1 MCGDENC
8 SFVHFAMNAETND
21 FSPHVVNTNK
31 LWRKNMV
38 FGLFKKDKDDA
49 HPLNHPVYVEIPYGD
64 ETLRLETGRMA
75 KQANGAVLATMGG
88 TMVLATVC
96 AEKSAVEGQDF
107 FPLTVDYQE
116 KYASAGRIPGSRDRR
131 EGKASTA
138 ETLTARLIDR
148 PIRPLFPETFKN
160 KVQIIAQVFSY
171 DKKNQPDILAMIASS
186 AALALSG
193 VPFQGPIGAARVGYA
208 DGQYVLNPS
217 RKATDDMEMDLV
229 VAATKDGVLM
239 VESEIGEL
247 DEKTVLGA
255 VKFGFDAQQP
265 VINAINE
272 LAEKAGKERWATPE
286 KSPEYVAMEKAFEK
300 FAGDIEAALGIKE
313 KLVRLDTLAE
323 IHVAAKAMIPELF
336 PDTTVATSTLE
347 SFADEIVENITARI
361 MRGNILAGKP
371 RIDGR
376 DTKTVRP
383 IEIELGVLPRAHG
396 SALFT
401 RGETQALVTLTL
413 GGGKDALPIESL
425 DGAEEKDF
433 FLNYNFP
440 GYSVGECK
448 GLKSPSRREL
458 GHGNLAWRALHP
470 MVPNRA
476 EFDYVIR
483 VVSDIL
489 ESNGSSSM
497 ATTCGATLAMMD
509 GGVPLKRPVA
519 GIAMGLIKEGD
530 DYAVLTDILGD
541 EDHLGDMDFKVTGTD
556 QGITALQMDI
566 KITSITFEIMEKAL
580 AQARDGRMHI
590 LGKIEKAIKAPREK
604 VSEYAPQMYTMKI
617 NPDKVREV
625 IGKGGVVIQAL
636 TRETN
641 TNIDLED
648 DGTIKIMAVSKE
660 DADEAI
666 RRIKDI
672 VAEPE
677 VGMIYAGTVS
687 GVKDFGLFVK
697 VLNGFESMVHISE
710 ITGKRIDKIADAGY
724 KEGDAVYVKYL
735 GADKRGKTRM
745 TMVGIDQ
752 KSGKEVEKA

>member
-1 MCGDENC
+1 MFFGKSKKETEN
-8 SFVHFAMNAETND
+8 AATRLNN
-21 FSPHVVNTNK
+21 P
-31 LWRKNMV
+31 V
-38 FGLFKKDKDDA
+38 F
-49 HPLNHPVYVEIPYGD
+49 VEIPYGD
-64 ETLRLETGRMA
+64 ETLRLETGRLA
-75 KQANGAVLATMGG
+75 KQANGSVLATMGG

-208 DGQYVLNPS
+208 DGAYVLNPS
-217 RKATDDMEMDLV
+217 RKFTEDSEMDLV

-247 DEKTVLGA
+247 DEATTLGA
-255 VKFGFDAQQP
+255 VKFGFDAQQA
-265 VINAINE
+265 VIAAINE

-286 KSPEYVAMEKAFEK
+286 KSAEYIEMEAAFEK
-300 FAGDIEAALGIKE
+300 FAGDIEAALAIKE
-313 KLVRLDTLAE
+313 KLVRLDTLSE
-323 IHVAAKAMIPELF
+323 IHTTAKAMIPDLF
-336 PDTTVATSTLE
+336 PDTTTASSTLE
-347 SFADEIVENITARI
+347 SWADEIVENITARI

-401 RGETQALVTLTL
+401 RGETQALVSLTL
-413 GGGKDALPIESL
+413 GGGKDALPIETL

-470 MVPNRA
+470 MVPTRA
-476 EFDYVIR
+476 QFDYVIR

-509 GGVPLKRPVA
+509 GGVPLTRPVA

-556 QGITALQMDI
+556 RGITALQMDI

-580 AQARDGRMHI
+580 AQAKDGRMHI
-590 LGKIEKAIKAPREK
+590 LGKINAAISAPRDK
-604 VSEYAPQMYTMKI
+604 VSEYAPQMYVMKI

-625 IGKGGVVIQAL
+625 IGKGGSVIQAL

-648 DGTIKIMAVSKE
+648 DGTVKIMAVSKE

-672 VAEPE
+672 TAEPE
-677 VGMIYAGTVS
+677 VGQIYAGTVS

-697 VLNGFESMVHISE
+697 IMNGFESMVHISE
-710 ITGKRIDKIADAGY
+710 ITGKRLEKIADAGY
-724 KEGDAVYVKYL
+724 KEGDKVYVKYL

-745 TMVGIDQ
+745 SMVGIDQ
-752 KSGKEVEKA
+752 KTGAESKAE

>member
-1 MCGDENC
+1 
-8 SFVHFAMNAETND
+8 
-21 FSPHVVNTNK
+21 
-31 LWRKNMV
+31 MV
-38 FGLFKKDKDDA
+38 FGLFKKDAK
-49 HPLNHPVYVEIPYGD
+49 LNNPVAVEIKYGN

-75 KQANGAVLATMGG
+75 KQANGSVLATMGE

-116 KYASAGRIPGSRDRR
+116 KFASAGRIPGSRDRR

-208 DGQYVLNPS
+208 DGQYILNPS
-217 RKATDDMEMDLV
+217 KKDVENSEMDLV

-247 DEKTVLGA
+247 DEATVLGA
-255 VKFGFDAQQP
+255 VKFGFDEQQK
-265 VINAINE
+265 VIAAINE

-286 KSPEYVAMEKAFEK
+286 KTPEQITMEENFES
-300 FAGDIEAALGIKE
+300 FAGDIEAALQIKE
-313 KLVRLDTLAE
+313 KLVRLETLAS
-323 IHVAAKAMIPELF
+323 IHAAAKARIPELF
-336 PDTTVATSTLE
+336 PESERATSTLE
-347 SFADEIVENITARI
+347 SWADEVIENLTARI

-376 DTKTVRP
+376 DNKTVRP

-401 RGETQALVTLTL
+401 RGETQALVSLTL

-425 DGAEEKDF
+425 DGAEERDF
-433 FLNYNFP
+433 ILNYNFP

-448 GLKSPSRREL
+448 GLKSPGRREI
-458 GHGNLAWRALHP
+458 GHGNLAWRAVHP
-470 MVPNRA
+470 MVPTRS

-483 VVSDIL
+483 IVSDIL

-509 GGVPLKRPVA
+509 GGVPMKRPVA

-530 DYAVLTDILGD
+530 DYAILTDILGD
-541 EDHLGDMDFKVTGTD
+541 EDHLGDMDFKVTGTN
-556 QGITALQMDI
+556 QGVTALQMDI
-566 KITSITFEIMEKAL
+566 KITSITFEIMERAL
-580 AQARDGRMHI
+580 AQAKDGRMHI
-590 LGKIEKAIKAPREK
+590 LGKIEKAIKKPRAN
-604 VSEYAPQMYTMKI
+604 VSEYAPQAYTMKI

-625 IGKGGVVIQAL
+625 IGKGGSVIQAL
-636 TRETN
+636 VRETN
-641 TNIDLED
+641 TIIDLED
-648 DGTIKIMAVSKE
+648 DGTIKIMATAKE
-660 DADEAI
+660 DADNAI
-666 RRIKDI
+666 QRIKDI

-677 VGMIYAGTVS
+677 VGQIYKGTVS
-687 GVKDFGLFVK
+687 GMKDFGLFVK
-697 VLNGFESMVHISE
+697 IMNGFEAMVHISE
-710 ITGKRIDKIADAGY
+710 ITGERIAKIEDTKI
-724 KEGDAVYVKYL
+724 KEGDTVYVRFL

-745 TMVGIDQ
+745 SMVGIDQ
-752 KSGKEVEKA
+752 KTGEEIKK

>member
-1 MCGDENC
+1 MLFGM
-8 SFVHFAMNAETND
+8 F
-21 FSPHVVNTNK
+21 NK
-31 LWRKNMV
+31 DGKT
-38 FGLFKKDKDDA
+38 
-49 HPLNHPVYVEIPYGD
+49 HLNNPIAVEIPYGD
-64 ETLRLETGRMA
+64 ETLRLETGRLA
-75 KQANGAVLATMGG
+75 KQANGSVLATMGG

-131 EGKASTA
+131 EGKPSTA

-148 PIRPLFPETFKN
+148 PIRPLFPDTFKN
-160 KVQIIAQVFSY
+160 KVQITAQVFSY

-193 VPFQGPIGAARVGYA
+193 VPFQGPIGAARVGYN

-217 RKATDDMEMDLV
+217 RKATEDSEMDLV

-247 DEKTVLGA
+247 DEETTLGA
-255 VKFGFDAQQP
+255 VKFGFDAQQA
-265 VINAINE
+265 VIDAINE
-272 LAEKAGKERWATPE
+272 LAAQAGKEPWAVPA
-286 KSPEYVAMEKAFEK
+286 PAAEYVEMQSAFEK

-313 KLVRLDTLAE
+313 KLVRLDTLAN
-323 IHVAAKAMIPELF
+323 IHAAAKAEIPAMF
-336 PDTTVATSTLE
+336 PETTFAASTLE
-347 SFADEIVENITARI
+347 SWADEIVENITARI
-361 MRGNILAGKP
+361 MRGNILAGNP

-376 DTKTVRP
+376 DNKTVRP

-401 RGETQALVTLTL
+401 RGETQALVSLTL

-470 MVPNRA
+470 MVPTRA

-509 GGVPLKRPVA
+509 GGVPLTRPVA

-530 DYAVLTDILGD
+530 DYAILTDILGD

-556 QGITALQMDI
+556 RGITALQMDI
-566 KITSITFEIMEKAL
+566 KITSITFEIMKKAL
-580 AQARDGRMHI
+580 AQAKDGRMHI
-590 LGKIEKAIKAPREK
+590 LGKIEKAIKTPRDH
-604 VSEYAPQMYTMKI
+604 VSEFAPQMYTMKI

-625 IGKGGVVIQAL
+625 IGKGGSVIQAL

-648 DGTIKIMAVSKE
+648 DGTVKIMATTRE
-660 DADEAI
+660 DADAAI
-666 RRIKDI
+666 ARIKDI

-677 VGMIYAGTVS
+677 VGVIYAGTVS

-697 VLNGFESMVHISE
+697 IMNGFESMVHISE
-710 ITGKRIDKIADAGY
+710 ITGERLAKIEDAKL
-724 KEGDAVYVKYL
+724 KEGDKVFVKYL
-735 GADKRGKTRM
+735 GLDKRGKTRLS
-745 TMVGIDQ
+745 MVGIDQ
-752 KSGKEVEKA
+752 KTGAEVKKA

>member
-1 MCGDENC
+1 MFFGKSKKETEN
-8 SFVHFAMNAETND
+8 AATRLNN
-21 FSPHVVNTNK
+21 P
-31 LWRKNMV
+31 V
-38 FGLFKKDKDDA
+38 F
-49 HPLNHPVYVEIPYGD
+49 VEIPYGD
-64 ETLRLETGRMA
+64 ETLRLETGRLA
-75 KQANGAVLATMGG
+75 KQANGSVLATMGG

-208 DGQYVLNPS
+208 DGAYVLNPS
-217 RKATDDMEMDLV
+217 RKFTEDSEMDLV

-247 DEKTVLGA
+247 DEATTLGA
-255 VKFGFDAQQP
+255 VKFGFDAQQA
-265 VINAINE
+265 VIAAINE

-286 KSPEYVAMEKAFEK
+286 KSAEYIEMEAAFEK
-300 FAGDIEAALGIKE
+300 FAGDIEAALAIKE
-313 KLVRLDTLAE
+313 KLVRLDTLSE
-323 IHVAAKAMIPELF
+323 IHTTAKAMIPDLF
-336 PDTTVATSTLE
+336 PDTTTASSTLE
-347 SFADEIVENITARI
+347 SWADEIVENITARI

-401 RGETQALVTLTL
+401 RGETQALVSLTL
-413 GGGKDALPIESL
+413 GGGKDALPIETL

-470 MVPNRA
+470 MVPTRA
-476 EFDYVIR
+476 QFDYVIR

-509 GGVPLKRPVA
+509 GGVPLTRPVA

-556 QGITALQMDI
+556 RGITALQMDI

-580 AQARDGRMHI
+580 AQAKDGRMHI
-590 LGKIEKAIKAPREK
+590 LGKINAAISAPRDK
-604 VSEYAPQMYTMKI
+604 VSEYAPQMYVMKI

-625 IGKGGVVIQAL
+625 IGKGGSVIQAL

-648 DGTIKIMAVSKE
+648 DGTVKIMAVSKE

-672 VAEPE
+672 TAEPE
-677 VGMIYAGTVS
+677 VGQIYAGTVS

-697 VLNGFESMVHISE
+697 IMNGFESMVHISE
-710 ITGKRIDKIADAGY
+710 ITGKRLEKIADAGY
-724 KEGDAVYVKYL
+724 KEGDKV
-735 GADKRGKTRM
+735 
-745 TMVGIDQ
+745 
-752 KSGKEVEKA
+752 

>member
-1 MCGDENC
+1 MI
-8 SFVHFAMNAETND
+8 
-21 FSPHVVNTNK
+21 
-31 LWRKNMV
+31 
-38 FGLFKKDKDDA
+38 FGLFNKDKDDA

-64 ETLRLETGRMA
+64 ETLRLETGRLA

-116 KYASAGRIPGSRDRR
+116 KFASAGRIPGSRDRR

-193 VPFQGPIGAARVGYA
+193 VPFQGPIGAARVGYS
-208 DGQYVLNPS
+208 DGQYLLNPS
-217 RKATDDMEMDLV
+217 KKVVDDSEMDLV

-255 VKFGFDAQQP
+255 VKFGFDAQQA
-265 VINAINE
+265 VIDAINE
-272 LAEKAGKERWATPE
+272 LAAKAGKERWATPE
-286 KSPEYVAMEKAFEK
+286 KSAEYVAMEAAFEK
-300 FAGDIEAALGIKE
+300 FAGDIENALAIKE

-323 IHVAAKAMIPELF
+323 IHAAAKSMIPELF
-336 PDTTVATSTLE
+336 PDTAVAASTLE
-347 SFADEIVENITARI
+347 SFADEIIENITARI
-361 MRGNILAGKP
+361 MRGNILAGRP

-383 IEIELGVLPRAHG
+383 IEIELGILPRAHG

-401 RGETQALVTLTL
+401 RGETQALVSLTL

-470 MVPNRA
+470 MVPSR
-476 EFDYVIR
+476 EKFDYVIR

-509 GGVPLKRPVA
+509 GGVPLTRPVA

-580 AQARDGRMHI
+580 AQAKDGRMHI

-617 NPDKVREV
+617 NPEKVREV
-625 IGKGGVVIQAL
+625 IGKGGSVIQAL

-648 DGTIKIMAVSKE
+648 DGTVKIMAVSKE

-677 VGMIYAGTVS
+677 VGKIYEGTVS
-687 GVKDFGLFVK
+687 GIKDFGLFVK
-697 VLNGFESMVHISE
+697 IMNGFEAMVHISE
-710 ITGKRIDKIADAGY
+710 ITGKRLEKIQDAGY
-724 KEGDAVYVKYL
+724 KEGDKVFVKYL

-745 TMVGIDQ
+745 SMVGIDQ
-752 KSGKEVEKA
+752 KTGAEVKA

>member
-1 MCGDENC
+1 M
-8 SFVHFAMNAETND
+8 
-21 FSPHVVNTNK
+21 
-31 LWRKNMV
+31 
-38 FGLFKKDKDDA
+38 FGLFGKSEK
-49 HPLNHPVYVEIPYGD
+49 HVLNNPVAVEFQYGD
-64 ETLRLETGRMA
+64 ETVRLETGRYA
-75 KQANGAVLATMGG
+75 KQATGSVMATMGG

-96 AEKSAVEGQDF
+96 AEKTAVEGQDF

-131 EGKASTA
+131 EGKASVS
-138 ETLTARLIDR
+138 ETLIARLIDR
-148 PIRPLFPETFKN
+148 PIRPLFPDTFKN

-193 VPFQGPIGAARVGYA
+193 VPFAGPIGAARVGYK
-208 DGQYVLNPS
+208 DGQYLLNPS
-217 RKATDDMEMDLV
+217 KKDVEDSEMDLV

-247 DEKTVLGA
+247 DEKTTLGA
-255 VKFGFDAQQP
+255 VKFGFDAQQV

-272 LAEKAGKERWATPE
+272 FVEKAGKERWETPE
-286 KSPEYVAMEKAFEK
+286 HSEEYIAMEKDFEQ
-300 FAGDIEAALGIKE
+300 FAGDIEKALQIKE
-313 KLVRLDTLAE
+313 KLVRLDTLAQ
-323 IHVAAKAMIPELF
+323 IHATAKTRIPELF
-336 PDTTVATSTLE
+336 PDTTTATSTLE
-347 SFADEIVENITARI
+347 SWADEIVENITARI

-401 RGETQALVTLTL
+401 RGETQALVSLTL

-425 DGAEEKDF
+425 DGDDERDF
-433 FLNYNFP
+433 ILNYNFP
-440 GYSVGECK
+440 GYAVGEVK
-448 GLKSPSRREL
+448 GLKSPGRREL
-458 GHGNLAWRALHP
+458 GHGNLAWRAVHP
-470 MVPNRA
+470 MIPSR
-476 EFDYVIR
+476 EQFDYVIR
-483 VVSDIL
+483 VCSDIL

-509 GGVPLKRPVA
+509 GGVPMKRPVA

-530 DYAVLTDILGD
+530 DYAILTDILGD

-556 QGITALQMDI
+556 RGITALQMDI
-566 KITSITFEIMEKAL
+566 KITSITFEIMEHAL
-580 AQARDGRMHI
+580 AQAKDGRMHI
-590 LGKIEKAIKAPREK
+590 LGKIEKAIKAPRK
-604 VSEYAPQMYTMKI
+604 QLSEFAPQAYTMKI
-617 NPDKVREV
+617 NPDKVRDV

-641 TNIDLED
+641 TQIELSD
-648 DGTIKIMAVSKE
+648 DGTIKIMASSQE
-660 DADEAI
+660 DANEAMN
-666 RRIKDI
+666 RIKDI

-677 VGMIYAGTVS
+677 VGEIYKGEVS
-687 GVKDFGLFVK
+687 GIKDFGIFVK
-697 VLNGFESMVHISE
+697 ILKGFESMVHISE
-710 ITGKRIDKIADAGY
+710 ITGERLEKIEDA
-724 KEGDAVYVKYL
+724 KLKVGDTVYVRYL

-745 TMVGIDQ
+745 SMVGIDQ
-752 KSGKEVEKA
+752 KTGAEK

>member
-1 MCGDENC
+1 MFGM
-8 SFVHFAMNAETND
+8 FKK
-21 FSPHVVNTNK
+21 TNK
-31 LWRKNMV
+31 DEHV
-38 FGLFKKDKDDA
+38 
-49 HPLNHPVYVEIPYGD
+49 LNHPIAVEFQYGD
-64 ETLRLETGRMA
+64 ETVRLETGRYA
-75 KQANGAVLATMGG
+75 KQATGAVMATMGG

-96 AEKSAVEGQDF
+96 AEKTAVEGQDF

-116 KYASAGRIPGSRDRR
+116 KFASSGRIPGSRDRR
-131 EGKASTA
+131 EGKASVN

-171 DKKNQPDILAMIASS
+171 DRKNQPDILAMIASS
-186 AALALSG
+186 AALAISG
-193 VPFQGPIGAARVGYA
+193 VPFAGPIGAARVGYR

-217 RKATDDMEMDLV
+217 KKDITKSKMDLV

-247 DEKTVLGA
+247 DEATTLGA
-255 VKFGFDAQQP
+255 VKFGFDQQQT
-265 VINAINE
+265 VIKAINDFV
-272 LAEKAGKERWATPE
+272 AKAGKERWEIPTNSE
-286 KSPEYVAMEKAFEK
+286 EYVVMEKDFEQ
-300 FAGDIEAALGIKE
+300 FANEITDALLIKE
-313 KLVRLDTLAE
+313 KLLRLDTLAE
-323 IHVAAKAMIPELF
+323 IHAKAKARIPELF
-336 PDTTVATSTLE
+336 PETTTATSTLE
-347 SFADEIVENITARI
+347 SWADEIVENITARI

-401 RGETQALVTLTL
+401 RGETQALVSLTL

-425 DGAEEKDF
+425 DGESERDF
-433 FLNYNFP
+433 ILNYNFP
-440 GYSVGECK
+440 GYSVGEAK
-448 GLKSPSRREL
+448 GLKAPGRREL
-458 GHGNLAWRALHP
+458 GHGNLAWRAVHP
-470 MVPNRA
+470 MVPTRE

-483 VVSDIL
+483 ICSDIL

-509 GGVPLKRPVA
+509 GGVPMKRPVA

-530 DYAVLTDILGD
+530 DYAILTDILGD

-566 KITSITFEIMEKAL
+566 KITSITFEIMEHAL
-580 AQARDGRMHI
+580 AQAKDGRMHI
-590 LGKIEKAIKAPREK
+590 LGKIEKAIKAPRNS
-604 VSEYAPQMYTMKI
+604 VSQYAPQSYRMQI
-617 NPDKVREV
+617 NPEKVREV
-625 IGKGGVVIQAL
+625 IGKGGSVIQAL
-636 TRETN
+636 TRDTN
-641 TNIDLED
+641 TQIELED
-648 DGTIKIMAVSKE
+648 DGSIRIMALTKE
-660 DADEAI
+660 EAEEAI
-666 RRIKDI
+666 NRIKEI

-677 VGMIYAGTVS
+677 VGEIYEGVVT

-697 VLNGFESMVHISE
+697 IMKNFESMVHISE
-710 ITGKRIDKIADAGY
+710 ITGERIKKIEDAGF
-724 KEGDAVYVKYL
+724 KEGDKVFVRYM
-735 GADKRGKTRM
+735 GIDKRGKTRL

-752 KSGKEVEKA
+752 QTGKEIEK

>member
-1 MCGDENC
+1 
-8 SFVHFAMNAETND
+8 
-21 FSPHVVNTNK
+21 
-31 LWRKNMV
+31 MV
-38 FGLFKKDKDDA
+38 FGLFKKDAK
-49 HPLNHPVYVEIPYGD
+49 LNNPVTVEMQYGD
-64 ETLRLETGRMA
+64 EILRLETGRMA
-75 KQANGAVLATMGG
+75 KQANGSVLATMGG

-96 AEKSAVEGQDF
+96 AEKAAVEGQDF

-116 KYASAGRIPGSRDRR
+116 KFASAGRIPGSRDRR

-138 ETLTARLIDR
+138 ETLIARLIDR

-193 VPFQGPIGAARVGYA
+193 VPFQGPIGAARVGFA
-208 DGQYVLNPS
+208 DGQYILNPS
-217 RKATDDMEMDLV
+217 KKAVEESEMDLV

-247 DEKTVLGA
+247 DEATVLGA
-255 VKFGFDAQQP
+255 VKFGFDAQQA
-265 VINAINE
+265 VIAAINE

-286 KSPEYVAMEKAFEK
+286 KTAEQITMEENFES
-300 FAGDIEAALGIKE
+300 FAGDIESALQIKE
-313 KLVRLDTLAE
+313 KLVRLETLAS
-323 IHVAAKAMIPELF
+323 IHAAAKARIPELF
-336 PDTTVATSTLE
+336 PESERATSTLE
-347 SFADEIVENITARI
+347 SWADEVIENLTARI
-361 MRGNILAGKP
+361 MRSNILAGKP

-376 DTKTVRP
+376 DNKTVRP

-401 RGETQALVTLTL
+401 RGETQALVSLTL

-425 DGAEEKDF
+425 DGAEERDF
-433 FLNYNFP
+433 ILNYNFP

-448 GLKSPSRREL
+448 GLKSPGRREI
-458 GHGNLAWRALHP
+458 GHGNLAWRAVHP
-470 MVPNRA
+470 MVPSRS

-483 VVSDIL
+483 IVSDIL

-509 GGVPLKRPVA
+509 GGVPMKRPVA

-530 DYAVLTDILGD
+530 DYAILTDILGD

-556 QGITALQMDI
+556 QGVTALQMDI
-566 KITSITFEIMEKAL
+566 KITSITFEIMERAL
-580 AQARDGRMHI
+580 AQAKDGRMHF
-590 LGKIEKAIKAPREK
+590 LGKIEKAIKKPRAN
-604 VSEYAPQMYTMKI
+604 VSEYAPQTYTMKI

-625 IGKGGVVIQAL
+625 IGKGGSVIQAL
-636 TRETN
+636 VRETN
-641 TNIDLED
+641 TIIDLED
-648 DGTIKIMAVSKE
+648 DGTVKIMAVSKE
-660 DADEAI
+660 DADNAI
-666 RRIKDI
+666 ARIKDI

-677 VGMIYAGTVS
+677 VGMIYKGTVS
-687 GVKDFGLFVK
+687 GMKDFGLFVK
-697 VLNGFESMVHISE
+697 IMNGFEAMVHISE
-710 ITGKRIDKIADAGY
+710 ITGERIAKIEDTKI
-724 KEGDAVYVKYL
+724 KEGDTVYVRFL

-745 TMVGIDQ
+745 SMVGIDQ
-752 KSGKEVEKA
+752 KTGAEIKK

>member
-1 MCGDENC
+1 M
-8 SFVHFAMNAETND
+8 
-21 FSPHVVNTNK
+21 
-31 LWRKNMV
+31 L
-38 FGLFKKDKDDA
+38 FGLFNKEEKTK
-49 HPLNHPVYVEIPYGD
+49 LNNPVAVEVQYGD

-75 KQANGAVLATMGG
+75 KQASGSVLATMGG

-96 AEKSAVEGQDF
+96 AEKTAVEGQDF

-116 KYASAGRIPGSRDRR
+116 KFASAGRIPGSRDRR
-131 EGKASTA
+131 EGRATNA
-138 ETLTARLIDR
+138 ETLIARLIDR

-193 VPFQGPIGAARVGYA
+193 VPFQGPIGAARVGYS
-208 DGQYVLNPS
+208 DGNYVLNPS
-217 RKATDDMEMDLV
+217 KKQAENSEMDLV

-255 VKFGFDAQQP
+255 VKFGFDAQQT

-272 LAEKAGKERWATPE
+272 LAQAAGKERWETPV
-286 KSPEYVAMEKAFEK
+286 KSPEYIAMEADFEQ
-300 FAGDIEAALGIKE
+300 FAGQIESALQIKE
-313 KLVRLDTLAE
+313 KLVRLETLAS
-323 IHVAAKAMIPELF
+323 IHSAAKERIAVLF
-336 PDTTVATSTLE
+336 PETERATSTLE
-347 SFADEIVENITARI
+347 SWADEVIENITARI

-376 DTKTVRP
+376 DNKTVRP
-383 IEIELGVLPRAHG
+383 IEIELGILPRAHG

-401 RGETQALVTLTL
+401 RGETQALVSLTL
-413 GGGKDALPIESL
+413 GGGKDALPLESL
-425 DGAEEKDF
+425 DGAEERDF
-433 FLNYNFP
+433 ILNYNFP

-448 GLKSPSRREL
+448 GLKSPGRREI

-470 MVPNRA
+470 MLPNRD

-483 VVSDIL
+483 IVSDIL

-530 DYAVLTDILGD
+530 DYAILTDILGD

-566 KITSITFEIMEKAL
+566 KITSITFEIMERAL
-580 AQARDGRMHI
+580 TQAKDGRMHI
-590 LGKIEKAIKAPREK
+590 LGKIEKAIKKPREHI
-604 VSEYAPQMYTMKI
+604 SEFAPQSYKIQI
-617 NPDKVREV
+617 NPEKVRDV

-641 TNIDLED
+641 TTIDLED
-648 DGTIKIMAVSKE
+648 DGTVKILAVDKE
-660 DADEAI
+660 DAEEAI
-666 RRIKDI
+666 RRIKAI

-677 VGMIYAGTVS
+677 VGLIYKGTIT
-687 GVKDFGLFVK
+687 GIKDFGVFVK
-697 VLNGFESMVHISE
+697 ILNNFEAMVHISE
-710 ITGKRIDKIADAGY
+710 ITGQRLAKIEDA
-724 KEGDAVYVKYL
+724 KLNEGDTVYVKYQ
-735 GADKRGKTRM
+735 GIDKRGKTRLS
-745 TMVGIDQ
+745 MVGIDQ
-752 KSGKEVEKA
+752 TTGEEIVKE

>member
-1 MCGDENC
+1 
-8 SFVHFAMNAETND
+8 MNNL
-21 FSPHVVNTNK
+21 SPHHKNK
-31 LWRKNMV
+31 LKNGDKNM
-38 FGLFKKDKDDA
+38 FGLFGKSEK
-49 HPLNHPVYVEIPYGD
+49 HVLNNPVAVEFQYGD
-64 ETLRLETGRMA
+64 ETVRLETGRYA
-75 KQANGAVLATMGG
+75 KQATGSVMATMGG

-96 AEKSAVEGQDF
+96 AEKTAVEGQDF

-131 EGKASTA
+131 EGKASVS
-138 ETLTARLIDR
+138 ETLIARLIDR
-148 PIRPLFPETFKN
+148 PIRPLFPDTFKN

-193 VPFQGPIGAARVGYA
+193 VPFAGPIGAARVGYK
-208 DGQYVLNPS
+208 DGQYLLNPS
-217 RKATDDMEMDLV
+217 KKDVEDSEMDLV

-247 DEKTVLGA
+247 DEKTTLGA
-255 VKFGFDAQQP
+255 VKFGFDAQQV

-272 LAEKAGKERWATPE
+272 FVEKAGKERWETPE
-286 KSPEYVAMEKAFEK
+286 HSEEYIAMEKDFEQ
-300 FAGDIEAALGIKE
+300 FAGDIEKALQIKE
-313 KLVRLDTLAE
+313 KLVRLDTLAQ
-323 IHVAAKAMIPELF
+323 IHATAKTRIPELF
-336 PDTTVATSTLE
+336 PDTTTATSTLE
-347 SFADEIVENITARI
+347 SWADEIVENITARI

-401 RGETQALVTLTL
+401 RGETQALVSLTL

-425 DGAEEKDF
+425 DGDDERDF
-433 FLNYNFP
+433 ILNYNFP
-440 GYSVGECK
+440 GYAVGEVK
-448 GLKSPSRREL
+448 GLKSPGRREL
-458 GHGNLAWRALHP
+458 GHGNLAWRAVHP
-470 MVPNRA
+470 MIPSR
-476 EFDYVIR
+476 EQFDYVIR
-483 VVSDIL
+483 VCSDIL

-509 GGVPLKRPVA
+509 GGVPMKRPVA

-530 DYAVLTDILGD
+530 DYAILTDILGD

-556 QGITALQMDI
+556 RGITALQMDI
-566 KITSITFEIMEKAL
+566 KITSITFEIMEHAL
-580 AQARDGRMHI
+580 AQAKDGRMHI
-590 LGKIEKAIKAPREK
+590 LGKIEKAIKAPRK
-604 VSEYAPQMYTMKI
+604 QLSEFAPQAYTMKI
-617 NPDKVREV
+617 NPDKVRDV

-641 TNIDLED
+641 TQIELSD
-648 DGTIKIMAVSKE
+648 DGTIKIMASSQE
-660 DADEAI
+660 DANEAMN
-666 RRIKDI
+666 RIKDI

-677 VGMIYAGTVS
+677 VGEIYKGEVS
-687 GVKDFGLFVK
+687 GMKDFGIFVK
-697 VLNGFESMVHISE
+697 ILKGFESMVHISE
-710 ITGKRIDKIADAGY
+710 ITGERLEKIEDA
-724 KEGDAVYVKYL
+724 KLKVGDTVYVRYL

-745 TMVGIDQ
+745 SMVGIDQ
-752 KSGKEVEKA
+752 KTGAEK

>member
-1 MCGDENC
+1 
-8 SFVHFAMNAETND
+8 
-21 FSPHVVNTNK
+21 
-31 LWRKNMV
+31 MV
-38 FGLFKKDKDDA
+38 FGLFKKDAK
-49 HPLNHPVYVEIPYGD
+49 LNNPVVVEIPYGD

-75 KQANGAVLATMGG
+75 KQANGSVLATMGG

-116 KYASAGRIPGSRDRR
+116 KFASAGRIPGSRDRR

-193 VPFQGPIGAARVGYA
+193 VPFQGPIGAARVGYS
-208 DGQYVLNPS
+208 DGKYILNPS
-217 RKATDDMEMDLV
+217 RKATEESEMDLV

-247 DEKTVLGA
+247 DEPTVLGA
-255 VKFGFDAQQP
+255 VKFGFDAQQT
-265 VINAINE
+265 VIAAINE

-286 KSPEYVAMEKAFEK
+286 KTEEQLTMESNFES
-300 FAGDIEAALGIKE
+300 FAPAIEEALQIKE
-313 KLVRLDTLAE
+313 KLVRLETLAD
-323 IHVAAKAMIPELF
+323 IHAQAKARIPELF
-336 PDTTVATSTLE
+336 PESIRATSTLD
-347 SFADEIVENITARI
+347 SWADEVIENLTARI

-376 DTKTVRP
+376 DNKTVRP

-401 RGETQALVTLTL
+401 RGETQALVSLTL

-425 DGAEEKDF
+425 DGAEERDF
-433 FLNYNFP
+433 ILNYNFP
-440 GYSVGECK
+440 GYSVGEAK
-448 GLKSPSRREL
+448 GLKAPGRREI
-458 GHGNLAWRALHP
+458 GHGNLAWRAVHP
-470 MVPNRA
+470 MVPTRA

-509 GGVPLKRPVA
+509 GGVPMKRPVA

-530 DYAVLTDILGD
+530 DYAILTDILGD

-556 QGITALQMDI
+556 HGITALQMDI
-566 KITSITFEIMEKAL
+566 KITSITFEIMERAL
-580 AQARDGRMHI
+580 AQAKDGRMHI
-590 LGKIEKAIKAPREK
+590 LGKIEKAIKKPRNT
-604 VSEYAPQMYTMKI
+604 VSEYAPQTYTMKI

-625 IGKGGVVIQAL
+625 IGKGGSVIQAL
-636 TRETN
+636 VRETN
-641 TNIDLED
+641 TIIDLED
-648 DGTIKIMAVSKE
+648 DGTVKIMATTKE
-660 DADEAI
+660 EADEAI

-677 VGMIYAGTVS
+677 VGMIYKGTVS
-687 GVKDFGLFVK
+687 GMKDFGLFVK
-697 VLNGFESMVHISE
+697 IMNGFEAMVHISE
-710 ITGKRIDKIADAGY
+710 ITGERIAKIEDTKI
-724 KEGDAVYVKYL
+724 KEGDTVYVRYL

-745 TMVGIDQ
+745 SMVGIDQ
-752 KSGKEVEKA
+752 KTGEEIKK

>member
-1 MCGDENC
+1 M
-8 SFVHFAMNAETND
+8 
-21 FSPHVVNTNK
+21 
-31 LWRKNMV
+31 L
-38 FGLFKKDKDDA
+38 FGLFNKNDKENAAA
-49 HPLNHPVYVEIPYGD
+49 HPLNHPVAVEIKYGD

-116 KYASAGRIPGSRDRR
+116 KFASSGRIPGSRDRR
-131 EGKASTA
+131 EGKPSTA

-171 DKKNQPDILAMIASS
+171 DRKNQPDILAMIASS

-193 VPFQGPIGAARVGYA
+193 VPFQGPIGAARVGYI
-208 DGQYVLNPS
+208 DGKYVLNPS
-217 RKATDDMEMDLV
+217 RRDVDTKSEMDLV

-247 DEKTVLGA
+247 DEETTLGA
-255 VKFGFDAQQP
+255 VKFGFDAQQS
-265 VINAINE
+265 VIDAINE
-272 LAEKAGKERWATPE
+272 LAAQAGKDRWETPVH
-286 KSPEYVAMEKAFEK
+286 SDEYVAMEKDFASFEK
-300 FAGDIEAALGIKE
+300 QITDALLIKE
-313 KLVRLDTLAE
+313 KLHRLETLAE
-323 IHVAAKAMIPELF
+323 IHSAAKARIVELF
-336 PDTTVATSTLE
+336 PDTTTATSTLE
-347 SFADEIVENITARI
+347 SWADEIVESLTAKI

-401 RGETQALVTLTL
+401 RGETQALVSLTL

-425 DGAEEKDF
+425 DGADERDF
-433 FLNYNFP
+433 ILNYNFP
-440 GYSVGECK
+440 GYSVGEAK
-448 GLKSPSRREL
+448 GLKSPGRREL

-470 MVPNRA
+470 MMPSR
-476 EFDYVIR
+476 EKFDYVVR
-483 VVSDIL
+483 VCSDIL

-509 GGVPLKRPVA
+509 GGVPLTRPVA

-530 DYAVLTDILGD
+530 DYAILTDILGD
-541 EDHLGDMDFKVTGTD
+541 EDHLGDMDFKVTGTKE
-556 QGITALQMDI
+556 GITALQMDI
-566 KITSITFEIMEKAL
+566 KITSITFDIMKHAL

-590 LGKIEKAIKAPREK
+590 LGKIENAIAAPRAT
-604 VSEYAPQMYTMKI
+604 VSEFAPQVYTMQI
-617 NPDKVREV
+617 NPEKIRDV

-636 TRETN
+636 VRDTN
-641 TNIDLED
+641 TTIDLDD
-648 DGTIKIMAVSKE
+648 DGTVKILATTKE
-660 DADEAI
+660 EADAAI
-666 RRIKDI
+666 ARIKEI

-677 VGMIYAGTVS
+677 VGKIYRGVVS
-687 GVKDFGLFVK
+687 GVKNFGIFVK
-697 VLNGFESMVHISE
+697 FMGNNESMVHISD
-710 ITGKRIDKIADAGY
+710 ITGKHLKSIEDAKL
-724 KEGDAVYVKYL
+724 KEGDEVWVRFD
-735 GADKRGKTRM
+735 GADERGKTHLSM
-745 TMVGIDQ
+745 KGIDQ
-752 KSGKEVEKA
+752 KTGEEFKK